1 MGASMAK
8 KTQQIDEQYVKKE
21 TLYLVS
27 LLALAVGFFGGVVFG
42 VFKSDSSLP
51 GRSSSPGQSSTMQTS
66 NSGLSNMIAALE
78 REVASNPDNVTAWIE
93 LGNNYFDTDQ
103 YDKAVGAYQR
113 SLEIRPDNA
122 NVLTD
127 MGVMYRRSGKP
138 QEAIKAFDKAMEVDP
153 KHEVSRFNKG
163 VVLLHDLRDT
173 QGAIEAWEDLM
184 KVNPFALTPS
194 GQSVDQMVTQMKK
207 QLRQQS
213 ATQ

>member
-1 MGASMAK
+1 MAG
-8 KTQQIDEQYVKKE
+8 KTQQIDQQYVKKE

-42 VFKSDSSLP
+42 VYKSDSPLP
-51 GRSSSPGQSSTMQTS
+51 GRPSSPGQSSAMQTS
-66 NSGLSNMIAALE
+66 DSDLSNMIAALE
-78 REVASNPDNVTAWIE
+78 KEVASNPDNVTAWIE
-93 LGNNYFDTDQ
+93 LGNNYFDTNQ
-103 YDKAVGAYQR
+103 YDKAIRAYQR
-113 SLEIRPDNA
+113 SLDIQPNDA

-163 VVLLHDLRDT
+163 VVFLHDLRDT
-173 QGAIEAWEDLM
+173 QGAIRAWEDLM

-194 GQSVDQMVTQMKK
+194 GQSVDEMVTQMKK
-207 QLRQQS
+207 QLKQQS
-213 ATQ
+213 AAQ